1 MLNNGFS
8 GKFAIRNVESL
19 QLFDTVTGLLF
30 AESYNLKTGPVNQT
44 VDINYASGGQGNSRI
59 AAFKSNKNIEIAIS
73 NALFDVTLL
82 GEQSGTNVEEATD
95 ITYDAIYTTTVADT
109 ATVDHALATGGDI
122 TVEEVTAADNKTPI
136 QRFTQVASSPAT
148 GEYSIAGTTIS
159 FFAGDV
165 PIGSFIRVIQD
176 VTTTQSITKI
186 TSYANDFAGTYR
198 AVLIAPIE
206 DLVTSKTFIGEIT
219 IFRANVSEN
228 LNLAFQNDG
237 EVAVHD
243 AMLSGLA
250 NVLNK
255 KLWELKVYDDTDL
268 A

>member
-19 QLFDTVTGLLF
+19 QLFDTVTGVKF

-44 VDINYASGGQGNSRI
+44 VDINYATGGQGNSRI

-73 NALFDVTLL
+73 NALFDVVLL
-82 GEQSGTNVEEATD
+82 GEQSGTSVEEATT
-95 ITYDAIYTTTVADT
+95 ITYDNTYVA
-109 ATVDHALATGGDI
+109 ATNAVTIDHALASGGDI
-122 TVEEVTAADNKTPI
+122 TVKEVTALDNRTPV
-136 QRFTQVASSPAT
+136 RTFTQVASAPAAD
-148 GEYSIAGTTIS
+148 EYSIAGTTIS
-159 FFAGDV
+159 FFAADV
-165 PIGSFIRVIQD
+165 DDGAFIRVIQD

-186 TSYANDFAGTYR
+186 TSYANAFAGTYR

-206 DLVTSKTFIGEIT
+206 DLVTSKTYIGEIT

-250 NVLNK
+250 NVINK
-255 KLWELKVYDDTDL
+255 KLWELKIYDSTDL

>member
-19 QLFDTVTGLLF
+19 QLFDPVSGVLF

-44 VDINYASGGQGNSRI
+44 VDINYATGGQGNSRI
-59 AAFKSNKNIEIAIS
+59 AAFKSNKNIEIQIA
-73 NALFDVTLL
+73 NALFDVILL
-82 GEQSGTNVEEATD
+82 GEQSGDSEEEVTT
-95 ITYDAIYTTTVADT
+95 ITYDDTYVAASDAVT
-109 ATVDHALATGGDI
+109 IAHALASGGDI
-122 TVEEVTAADNKTPI
+122 TVHEVTALNDRTPI
-136 QRFTQVASSPAT
+136 RTFDKVAAVPAA
-148 GEYSIAGTTIS
+148 GEYSVAGTTIT

-165 PIGSFIRVIQD
+165 DDDLFIRVIQD
-176 VTTTQSITKI
+176 VATTQSVTKI
-186 TSYANDFAGTYR
+186 TSYSNAFAGTYR

-206 DLVTSKTFIGEIT
+206 DLVTSKTYIGEIT
-219 IFRANVSEN
+219 IPRANVSEN

-250 NVLNK
+250 NVITK
-255 KLWELKVYDDTDL
+255 ELWSLKIYDDTDL

>member
-19 QLFDTVTGLLF
+19 QLFDTVTGVKF

-44 VDINYASGGQGNSRI
+44 VDINYATGGQGNSRI

-82 GEQSGTNVEEATD
+82 GEQSGASAEEVTT
-95 ITYDAIYTTTVADT
+95 ITYDEIYTTTVVDE
-109 ATVDHALATGGDI
+109 ATIAHALATGGDI
-122 TVEEVTAADNKTPI
+122 TVEEVTAADDRTPI
-136 QRFTQVASSPAT
+136 QSFTKVAGAPAT
-148 GEYSIAGTTIS
+148 GEYSITGTTIT
-159 FFAGDV
+159 FFLGDV

-186 TSYANDFAGTYR
+186 TSYANAFAGTYR

-206 DLVTSKTFIGEIT
+206 DLVTSKTYIGEIT

-250 NVLNK
+250 NVINK
-255 KLWELKVYDDTDL
+255 KLWELKIYDSTDL

>member
-19 QLFDTVTGLLF
+19 QLFDAVTELLV

-44 VDINYASGGQGNSRI
+44 VDINYATGGQGNSRI
-59 AAFKSNKNIEIAIS
+59 AAFKSNKNIEIAIT
-73 NALFDVTLL
+73 NALFDINLLSKQAGDSAEAVT
-82 GEQSGTNVEEATD
+82 T
-95 ITYDAIYTTTVADT
+95 ITYDAIYTTTSADE
-109 ATVDHALATGGDI
+109 ADVDHALATDGKI
-122 TVEEVTAADNKTPI
+122 TVEEVTAADDRTPVR
-136 QRFTQVASSPAT
+136 RFTEVASGPIAD
-148 GEYSIAGTTIS
+148 EYSITGTTIT
-159 FFAGDV
+159 FGTGDV
-165 PIGSFIRVIQD
+165 AIGSFIRVIQD
-176 VTTTQSITKI
+176 VTTTQSVTKV
-186 TSYANDFAGTYR
+186 TAFANEFAGTYI

-206 DLVTSKTFIGEIT
+206 DLVTDKVFIGEIT
-219 IFRANVSEN
+219 IPRANVSEN

-250 NVLNK
+250 NVITK
-255 KLWELKVYDDTDL
+255 ELWSLKIYDDTDL